1 MEKKKSTFTPDFC
14 AVNLPNSP
22 WIVQPFEKHEEVR
35 IEDLK
40 KNIPNKKGQNK
51 SGPFYNKILILSYN
65 EAYYARCRYYPNRR
79 ANIVFLYRF

>member
-40 KNIPNKKGQNK
+40 KKYSK
-51 SGPFYNKILILSYN
+51 
-65 EAYYARCRYYPNRR
+65 
-79 ANIVFLYRF
+79 